1 MLSFLTVN
9 LDGSLEYLFGTLGD
23 GNANWLLLLPQGWSI
38 GIDHMVYAVCPV
50 ILRSA
55 SLTLAFVVASLLLR
69 ISLADAGDL
78 WQGWF
83 FPSALCLFL
92 AGAMA
97 YQFGECLKAHDRL
110 HLLQQ
115 TTGSAALPA
124 FLIVALFSG
133 SGQFGGMLPFGVK
146 EAYLLII
153 PMFYTL
159 FELSL
164 IHI

>member
-9 LDGSLEYLFGTLGD
+9 LDGSLENLSGTLGD

-38 GIDHMVYAVCPV
+38 GIELMFYAVYPF
-50 ILRSA
+50 ILWSA
-55 SLTLAFVVASLLLR
+55 RLTLAFFVASLLLR

-78 WQGWF
+78 WQGRF
-83 FPSALCLFL
+83 FRSALCLFL

-97 YQFGECLKAHDRL
+97 YQFGEFLKAHERL
-110 HLLQQ
+110 HLLQHI
-115 TTGSAALPA
+115 TASVALPA

-133 SGQFGGMLPFGVK
+133 SGQFGGMLPLGGK

-153 PMFYTL
+153 PVLYTL
-159 FELSL
+159 FE
-164 IHI
+164 